1 MNFSKIIHFLEDNIS
16 SLSNAYY
23 EQVMQSEFMKT
34 YQKFDKAKVIERAE
48 KVFLNFVDWLKKGA
62 SNVEA
67 EKYFENVG
75 AERFREGFPLTEVN
89 YALYTTKKV
98 FWSYIAWKEELFEGL
113 DFVNTI
119 EYITILNNFFDL
131 GNFYITKGYI
141 QELVNKIDESSK
153 YTKEGIKKFLF
164 NQ

>member
-62 SNVEA
+62 SNIEA

-141 QELVNKIDESSK
+141 QELVNKIDESAQYSK
-153 YTKEGIKKFLF
+153 EEIKKFLF

>member
-1 MNFSKIIHFLEDNIS
+1 MNFSKIILFLETNIP

-48 KVFLNFVDWLKKGA
+48 KLFLNFVDWLKKGA
-62 SNVEA
+62 SNIEA
-67 EKYFENVG
+67 EKYFEDVG

-141 QELVNKIDESSK
+141 QELVNKIDESSQ
-153 YTKEGIKKFLF
+153 YSKEEIKKFLF

>member
-1 MNFSKIIHFLEDNIS
+1 MNFSKIIHFLETNIP

-48 KVFLNFVDWLKKGA
+48 KLFLNFVDWLKKGA
-62 SNVEA
+62 SNIEA
-67 EKYFENVG
+67 EKYFEDVG

-141 QELVNKIDESSK
+141 QELVNKIDESSQ
-153 YTKEGIKKFLF
+153 YSKEEIKKFLF